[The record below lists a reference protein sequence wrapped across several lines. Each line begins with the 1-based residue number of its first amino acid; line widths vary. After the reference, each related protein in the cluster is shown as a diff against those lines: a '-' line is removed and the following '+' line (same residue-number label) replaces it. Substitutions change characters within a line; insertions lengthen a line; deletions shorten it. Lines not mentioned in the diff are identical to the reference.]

1 MPGVDIKKDDTVRVM
16 AGKSR
21 GHTGRV
27 IRVQPSQGR
36 IMVEGAA
43 MAKKHQRTSGKRS
56 TSGQQLQQG
65 GIIDTELF
73 IDISNVQLVC
83 PNCGETTRVGYRIDG
98 DDKFRV
104 CRKCDANFPKPVRS
118 SG

>member
-1 MPGVDIKKDDTVRVM
+1 MPGVDIRKDDTVRVM
-16 AGKSR
+16 AGKDR

-27 IRVQPSQGR
+27 IRVSPREGKV
-36 IMVEGAA
+36 MVDGAA
-43 MAKKHQRTSGKRS
+43 RAKKHQRATGKRS

-83 PNCGETTRVGYRIDG
+83 SSCGQPTRVGHRTDPEGKKVRI
-98 DDKFRV
+98 
-104 CRKCDANFPKPVRS
+104 CRKCEAEL
-118 SG
+118 

>member
-27 IRVQPSQGR
+27 IRVIPTEGR
-36 IMVEGAA
+36 VMVEGAA
-43 MAKKHQRTSGKRS
+43 MAKKHTRTQGKRS
-56 TSGQQLQQG
+56 ASGSQLQQG
-65 GIIDTELF
+65 GIIDTETF

-83 PNCGETTRVGYRIDG
+83 KSCGKATRVGHRVEADGTKVRI
-98 DDKFRV
+98 
-104 CRKCDANFPKPVRS
+104 CRKCGEDL
-118 SG
+118 